1 MDPNTMIAFQ
11 QLPQLG
17 SSALQTAQPILQ
29 VNPIVATA
37 YKQFPQMDPN
47 MTGAFW
53 RFPQIN
59 SNTLQAIQHIPQI
72 NPTVAEACK
81 RLSQIKPNNTEIFR
95 RLSQMKPKFIE
106 AFRSGFLPSF
116 SGYNNAHYL
125 QQFRQSYPDFQ
136 YWLNSKVFSDVL
148 KNPSQRDVIFILT
161 PDLKSAAG
169 FAVLKN
175 MPSEKKICSFYIAP
189 AYQHSGYGSLL
200 MEECF
205 RYLGTNTPLITMSEK
220 CKELFVPL
228 LQKYNFQYV
237 HELPNYYVPGL
248 TEYVFN
254 GTLYRN

>member
-1 MDPNTMIAFQ
+1 MTNLTTFQESLQMNPNTMIAFQ

-17 SSALQTAQPILQ
+17 SSTLQTTQPLLQ

-53 RFPQIN
+53 QLPQIK
-59 SNTLQAIQHIPQI
+59 L
-72 NPTVAEACK
+72 
-81 RLSQIKPNNTEIFR
+81 NNTKIFQ
-95 RLSQMKPKFIE
+95 RLSQMKPKFTE

-116 SGYNNAHYL
+116 SGDNNAHYL
-125 QQFRQSYPDFQ
+125 PQFRSSYPDFQ
-136 YWLNSKVFSDVL
+136 HWLNSKVFSDVL

-161 PDLKSAAG
+161 PDLKSVAG

-175 MPSEKKICSFYIAP
+175 MPSEKKICSFYIIP

-200 MEECF
+200 MEESF
-205 RYLGTNTPLITMSEK
+205 RYLGTTVPLITMSEK

-228 LQKYNFQYV
+228 GGNSLGKRVRCRRQNKANA
-237 HELPNYYVPGL
+237 NK
-248 TEYVFN
+248 
-254 GTLYRN
+254 R